1 MFQKNS
7 LYKMIFCL
15 FVAVSI
21 LSCNTKDGKNNTVKK
36 QHQITSLDSVKLK
49 EYLEKSGRVPLFS
62 KERQQ
67 YLDSV
72 LQIDPENAYYW
83 QQKAMPLYKAR
94 KYSLGKPFL
103 AKAVLYNPE
112 KYLDYSAFMK
122 CIFSK
127 EYEESIKE
135 FLECKERF
143 GDSYVMDHTYNF
155 YIALNYLQ
163 LNKFKEAKVFLLKS
177 KAQQVSDFPKDL
189 PEEAFHF
196 LDWFY
201 LGIADYEL
209 GNYKEA
215 ITSFDMSLKVQTSFA
230 DAMWYEAI
238 CLMNIGEK
246 EAAKALIIEMQ
257 NNKESSIM
265 EANSYYEIYPYQI
278 YHKLHTAH

>member
-1 MFQKNS
+1 MFENRG
-7 LYKMIFCL
+7 LYRIMYSL
-15 FVAVSI
+15 FVVISI
-21 LSCNTKDGKNNTVKK
+21 LSCKTENKEVVKE
-36 QHQITSLDSVKLK
+36 IVKLSTQDSIK
-49 EYLEKSGRVPLFS
+49 LQDYYEKSNRVPLFS
-62 KERQQ
+62 QKRQQ

-135 FLECKERF
+135 FLEYKERF

-155 YIALNYLQ
+155 YIALSYLQ
-163 LNKFKEAKVFLLKS
+163 LNKFKEAKAFLLKS
-177 KAQQVSDFPKDL
+177 QEQQVNDFPNDL

-215 ITSFDMSLKVQTSFA
+215 ITSFDMSLKVHTSFA
-230 DAMWYEAI
+230 DAMFYKS
-238 CLMNIGEK
+238 LSLLNIGEK
-246 EAAKALIIEMQ
+246 EAAKALFVEME
-257 NNKESSIM
+257 NNKESSIV
-265 EANSYYEIYPYQI
+265 EDNSYYEIYPYQI
-278 YHKLHTAH
+278 FHKLSSSN